1 MNSSAKNVKS
11 IRLFL
16 INNLPR
22 SIVAIIVKIKGGG
35 VIDHPIYIKSQNN
48 NSLECTIA
56 YNKYGAFCTPNSCKI
71 DEPVQTT
78 YRGEQ
83 YEEKTLEYIK
93 ALNLSGDIIHAGA
106 YFGDTIPGLSDTL
119 SKDSK
124 LWAFEPKLESFRCA
138 EITILLKQ
146 TKQSR
151 TF

>member
-56 YNKYGAFCTPNSCKI
+56 YN
-71 DEPVQTT
+71 
-78 YRGEQ
+78 
-83 YEEKTLEYIK
+83 
-93 ALNLSGDIIHAGA
+93 
-106 YFGDTIPGLSDTL
+106 
-119 SKDSK
+119 
-124 LWAFEPKLESFRCA
+124 
-138 EITILLKQ
+138 
-146 TKQSR
+146 
-151 TF
+151 